1 LNSGFVSTKLRR
13 TRGTNRCS
21 PIFISGGA
29 EGNQHGRLNSGGVL
43 QPTDILGYIAAM
55 SCPED
60 IAPLSRQDL
69 LTLVAEL
76 QRQVMALQEQVAQL
90 TANNQS
96 LVAENE
102 QLKRSVKRQAAP
114 FSKGTQV
121 KQPKRPGR
129 KPGQGTFSFRQAP
142 CPEEITEVPVNVPVT
157 QESCLACGG

>member
-1 LNSGFVSTKLRR
+1 
-13 TRGTNRCS
+13 
-21 PIFISGGA
+21 
-29 EGNQHGRLNSGGVL
+29 L

-76 QRQVMALQEQVAQL
+76 QRQVMALQEQVAEL

-102 QLKRSVKRQAAP
+102 QLKV
-114 FSKGTQV
+114 
-121 KQPKRPGR
+121 
-129 KPGQGTFSFRQAP
+129 
-142 CPEEITEVPVNVPVT
+142 
-157 QESCLACGG
+157 